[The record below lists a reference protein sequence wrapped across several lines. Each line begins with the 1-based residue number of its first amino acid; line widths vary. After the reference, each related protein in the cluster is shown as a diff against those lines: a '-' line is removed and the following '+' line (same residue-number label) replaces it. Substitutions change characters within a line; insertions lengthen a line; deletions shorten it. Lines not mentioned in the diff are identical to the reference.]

1 MSVELIKKPITL
13 DEMTRRESVQV
24 IKERDLIVPDGKPDL
39 QAIVQMDGEVCVE
52 QMDVSQDRIMYR
64 GRINVCILYRTVGNS
79 KCIHTMKG
87 SIPIEDF
94 VIIDGVNK
102 DQRVDFD
109 CKIEHM
115 SYNVLNER
123 KVNVKAIM
131 SVDVATTGCKDA
143 TIITSINADGPIET
157 KEEEIEIVSLCTE
170 KEDKII
176 VKEDLTV
183 PSSKGC
189 IGEILKSIAN
199 IQDEQ
204 IKRTDS
210 EVKYNGMIEVV
221 TMYKAVD
228 EEENIEIIT
237 HRVPFE
243 GHIESPQEDNEM
255 YVDCDLEVETSY
267 MQVTPDY
274 DGEDRVMECEFIV
287 TARYCNYN
295 KSTYDTISDIYC
307 PGKKIKTKE
316 KQLNY
321 MNLKD
326 KKHICIPK
334 KEAISLDNDMSEAP
348 EVFSI
353 DIKPNVEDKEYK
365 NGLLNVSG
373 ILEIKILYLC
383 KMPESNEL
391 QTIVNVV
398 PFNQEVEVAKA
409 DGKLVINPCVNVKD
423 VRVYAQTKKEI
434 VLEYLLDCMVELY
447 EASNLNVLEEI
458 ELEDMSKEEMD
469 AYPSMTV
476 YQVKKGDDLWGLA
489 KRYNT
494 TVKDIQELNDIEMP
508 DSLREG
514 QKLIILKKV
523 HF

>member
-13 DEMTRRESVQV
+13 DDMTKKESVQV

-39 QAIVQMDGEVCVE
+39 QSIIQLDGQVCID
-52 QMDVSQDRIMYR
+52 QIDVSQDRVMYR
-64 GRINVCILYRTVGNS
+64 GRINVCILYRTIGNS
-79 KCIHTMKG
+79 KCIHTMKNT
-87 SIPIEDF
+87 IPIEDF

-109 CKIEHM
+109 CRIEHM
-115 SYNVLNER
+115 SYNILNER

-131 SVDVATTGCKDA
+131 SVDVAATGCKD
-143 TIITSINADGPIET
+143 TTVITDIHADGPIET
-157 KEEEIEIVSLCTE
+157 KEEEIEIVSLYTE

-183 PSSKGC
+183 PSSKAC
-189 IGEILKSIAN
+189 VGEILKSVVN

-204 IKRTDS
+204 IKRTES

-221 TMYKAVD
+221 TMYKAAGD
-228 EEENIEIIT
+228 DDNIEIVT

-243 GHIESPQEDNEM
+243 GSIESPQEDDEM
-255 YVDCDLEVETSY
+255 YIDCQLDVETSY

-274 DGEDRVMECEFIV
+274 DGEDRIIECEFVV
-287 TARYCNYN
+287 TAKYSNYN
-295 KSTYDTISDIYC
+295 KSTYDTIADVYC
-307 PGKKIKTKE
+307 PGKKVKTKE
-316 KQLNY
+316 KQLDY

-326 KKHICIPK
+326 KKHVCIPK
-334 KEAISLDNDMSEAP
+334 KEAIEVEDDLGETP

-353 DIKPNVEDKEYK
+353 DIKPTIEDKEYK
-365 NGLLNVSG
+365 DGMLIVNG
-373 ILEIKILYLC
+373 ILEIKIICLC
-383 KMPESNEL
+383 KMPDSNEI
-391 QTIVNVV
+391 QTMINVV

-409 DGKLVINPCVNVKD
+409 DGRLILNPSVDVKD
-423 VRVYAQTKKEI
+423 ISVYAQTKKEI

-447 EASNLNVLEEI
+447 EEANLNVLEEI
-458 ELEDMSKEEMD
+458 ELEDMTKEEMD

-508 DSLREG
+508 DNLREG
-514 QKLIILKKV
+514 QKIIILKKV

>member
-13 DEMTRRESVQV
+13 DDMTKKESVQV

-39 QAIVQMDGEVCVE
+39 QSIIQLDGQVCID
-52 QMDVSQDRIMYR
+52 QIDVSQDRVMYR
-64 GRINVCILYRTVGNS
+64 GRINVCILYRTIGNS
-79 KCIHTMKG
+79 KCIHTMKNT
-87 SIPIEDF
+87 IPIEDF

-109 CKIEHM
+109 CRIEHM
-115 SYNVLNER
+115 SYNIMNER

-131 SVDVATTGCKDA
+131 SVDVAATGCKD
-143 TIITSINADGPIET
+143 TTVITDIHADGPIET
-157 KEEEIEIVSLCTE
+157 KEEEIEIVSLYTE

-183 PSSKGC
+183 PSSKAC
-189 IGEILKSIAN
+189 IGEILKSVVN

-204 IKRTDS
+204 IKRTES

-221 TMYKAVD
+221 TMYKAAGD
-228 EEENIEIIT
+228 DDNIEIVT

-243 GHIESPQEDNEM
+243 GSIESPQEDDEM
-255 YVDCDLEVETSY
+255 YIDCQLDVDTSY

-274 DGEDRVMECEFIV
+274 DGEDRIIECEFIV
-287 TARYCNYN
+287 TAKYSNYN
-295 KSTYDTISDIYC
+295 KSKYDTIADVYC
-307 PGKKIKTKE
+307 PGKKVKTKE

-326 KKHICIPK
+326 KKHVCIPK
-334 KEAISLDNDMSEAP
+334 KEAITVEDDLGETP

-353 DIKPNVEDKEYK
+353 DIKPTIEDKEYK
-365 NGLLNVSG
+365 DGMLIVNG
-373 ILEIKILYLC
+373 ILEIKIICLC
-383 KMPESNEL
+383 KMPDSNEI
-391 QTIVNVV
+391 QTMINVV
-398 PFNQEVEVAKA
+398 PFNQEIEVAKSN
-409 DGKLVINPCVNVKD
+409 GRLILNPSVDVKD
-423 VRVYAQTKKEI
+423 INVYAQTKKEI

-447 EASNLNVLEEI
+447 EEANLNVLEEI
-458 ELEDMSKEEMD
+458 ELEEMTKEEMD

-508 DSLREG
+508 DNLREG
-514 QKLIILKKV
+514 QKIIILKKV

>member
-13 DEMTRRESVQV
+13 DEMTKRESVQV

-39 QAIVQMDGEVCVE
+39 QSIMQLDGEVCID
-52 QMDVSQDRIMYR
+52 QIDVSQDRVMYR
-64 GRINVCILYRTVGNS
+64 GKINICILYRTMGNP
-79 KCIHTMKG
+79 KCVHTMK
-87 SIPIEDF
+87 STIPVEDF
-94 VIIDGVNK
+94 VIVDGVNK

-115 SYNVLNER
+115 SYNILNER

-143 TIITSINADGPIET
+143 TIITDIHVDGPVEV
-157 KEEEIEIVSLCTE
+157 KEEEIEIVSLYTE

-183 PSSKGC
+183 PSSKAC
-189 IGEILKSIAN
+189 IGEILKSVVN

-204 IKRTDS
+204 VKRTDS
-210 EVKYNGMIEVV
+210 EVKYNGMLEVV
-221 TMYKAVD
+221 TMYKAAD
-228 EEENIEIIT
+228 NEENIELVT

-243 GHIESPQEDNEM
+243 GCIESPQEEDEM
-255 YVDCDLEVETSY
+255 YIDCHLDVETSY

-274 DGEDRVMECEFIV
+274 DGEDRIIECEFIV
-287 TARYCNYN
+287 TARYSNYN
-295 KSTYDTISDIYC
+295 KASYDTISDIYC
-307 PGKKIKTKE
+307 PGKKVKTKE
-316 KQLNY
+316 KQIDY

-326 KKHICIPK
+326 KKHVCIPK
-334 KEAISLDNDMSEAP
+334 KEAIAMDDEFIEAP
-348 EVFSI
+348 EVFSV
-353 DIKPNVEDKEYK
+353 DIKPTVEDKEY
-365 NGLLNVSG
+365 NDGLLTITG
-373 ILEIKILYLC
+373 ILEIKIVYLN
-383 KMPESNEL
+383 KMPDTNEV
-391 QTIVNVV
+391 QTMINVV
-398 PFNQEVEVAKA
+398 PFTQEIEMAKA
-409 DGKLVINPCVNVKD
+409 DKNLMVMPSVEVKD
-423 VRVYAQTKKEI
+423 TSVYAQTKKEI
-434 VLEYLLDCMVELY
+434 VLEYLLDCMVNLY
-447 EASNLNVLEEI
+447 EGAELNVLEEI
-458 ELEDMSKEEMD
+458 ELEDMTKEEID

-514 QKLIILKKV
+514 QKIIILKKV

>member
-1 MSVELIKKPITL
+1 MSVELIKKTITL
-13 DEMTRRESVQV
+13 DEMTKRECVQV

-39 QAIVQMDGEVCVE
+39 QSIVQLDGQVCID
-52 QMDVSQDRIMYR
+52 QIDVSQDRVMYR
-64 GRINVCILYRTVGNS
+64 GRINVCILYRSMGNS
-79 KCIHTMKG
+79 KCIHTMKNT
-87 SIPIEDF
+87 IPIEDF

-102 DQRVDFD
+102 DQRIDFD

-131 SVDVATTGCKDA
+131 SVDVAATGCKD
-143 TIITSINADGPIET
+143 TTVITDVHAEGPIET
-157 KEEEIEIVSLCTE
+157 KEEEIEIVSLYTE

-183 PSSKGC
+183 PSSKPC
-189 IGEILKSIAN
+189 IGEILKSVVN

-204 IKRTDS
+204 IKRTES
-210 EVKYNGMIEVV
+210 ELKYNGMIEVV
-221 TMYKAVD
+221 TMYKAVGD
-228 EEENIEIIT
+228 DDNIDIVT

-243 GHIESPQEDNEM
+243 GSIESPQEDDEM
-255 YVDCDLEVETSY
+255 YIDCHLDVETSY

-274 DGEDRVMECEFIV
+274 DGEDRIIECEFIV
-287 TARYCNYN
+287 IAKYSNYN
-295 KSTYDTISDIYC
+295 KSTYDTISDVYC
-307 PGKKIKTKE
+307 PGKKVKTKE

-334 KEAISLDNDMSEAP
+334 KEAIEMEEDFAEAP

-353 DIKPNVEDKEYK
+353 EIKPTVEDKEY
-365 NGLLNVSG
+365 NDGMLNLNG
-373 ILEIKILYLC
+373 ILEIKIVYLC
-383 KMPESNEL
+383 KTPDSNEI
-391 QTIVNVV
+391 QTMINIV
-398 PFNQEVEVAKA
+398 PFNQGVEVAKA
-409 DGKLVINPCVNVKD
+409 DGKTMITPYVDVKD
-423 VRVYAQTKKEI
+423 VSVYAQTKKEI

-447 EASNLNVLEEI
+447 EEANLNILEEI
-458 ELEDMSKEEMD
+458 ELEDMTKEEMD

-494 TVKDIQELNDIEMP
+494 TVKDIQEINDIEMP

-514 QKLIILKKV
+514 QKIIILKKV
-523 HF
+523 QF